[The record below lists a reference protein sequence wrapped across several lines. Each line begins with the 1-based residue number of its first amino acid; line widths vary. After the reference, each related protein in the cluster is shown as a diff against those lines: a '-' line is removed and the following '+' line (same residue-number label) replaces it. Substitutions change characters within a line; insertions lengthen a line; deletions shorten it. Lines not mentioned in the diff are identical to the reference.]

1 MAIALNFRQ
10 FVSRHTGAKHQ
21 FALAAKP
28 AMQCAPRFDIVP
40 QASQFLTSKRL
51 NCPRTLR

>member
-40 QASQFLTSKRL
+40 QASQVLTSKRL

>member
-10 FVSRHTGAKHQ
+10 FVFRYTGAKHQ

-28 AMQCAPRFDIVP
+28 AVQSAPRFEIVP
-40 QASQFLTSKRL
+40 QASQVLTSKRL